1 MDVTIGDVVA
11 SACSYLIGS
20 IPVAWI
26 VVRLSTGKDLRHEG
40 STNIGARNSYDV
52 SGNVW
57 IGFLVALLDIGKAIL
72 AVALARTLTESFH
85 GVAAAG
91 LCVVLGHNWS
101 IFLKGRGGRGLAPS
115 AGVALAINPLPLILW
130 LLMYATG
137 YYAIRRNIHVGSVTG
152 TLGTAILIVN
162 TPGALLH
169 AMAVSEPFVTLEFK
183 IAVVAICVAILVR
196 HIGPIHRLLHQE
208 RGDTTVQ

>member
-1 MDVTIGDVVA
+1 MEVTIGDIVA

-26 VVRLSTGKDLRHEG
+26 VIRLTTGKDLRHEG

-52 SGNVW
+52 SGKVL
-57 IGFLVALLDIGKAIL
+57 IGVLVALLDISKAIF
-72 AVALARTLTESFH
+72 AIALARAVTDSFH

-101 IFLKGRGGRGLAPS
+101 IFLKGRGGRGLAPA
-115 AGVALAINPLPLILW
+115 AGVALALNPLPLILW
-130 LLMYATG
+130 LIMYATG
-137 YYAIRRNIHVGSVTG
+137 YFAIRRNVHVGSVSG
-152 TLGTAILIVN
+152 TLGTAILVVN

-169 AMAVSEPFVTLEFK
+169 ALAVSEPFVTLEFK
-183 IAVVAICVAILVR
+183 FAVVAICVAILVR
-196 HIGPIHRLLHQE
+196 HIEPIRQLLHQE
-208 RGDTTVQ
+208 RGEPKVQ